1 MSGSENDSSTGDN
14 SSRGSSSADDSGDQ
28 VPAWA
33 RRTAGESRWA
43 ATAAIVGIIVL
54 QLLLPAHF
62 QLRPVWLLPA
72 LEVLLLIVLV
82 VSSPV
87 RLDREE
93 VWLRWCS
100 LGMAALLGFATAW
113 QVFGLVAGLLDGTL
127 SNDPPV
133 LLGSGAAIWL
143 TNVTVFAL
151 WYWEFDRGG
160 PAARA
165 HARKPLPD
173 FLFVQMQN
181 PDLSPADWEP
191 EFLDYLYL
199 SFTNATAF
207 SPTDVMPMSRWAKT
221 LMMAESA
228 LSLITAA
235 LVIAR
240 AVNVLK

>member
-1 MSGSENDSSTGDN
+1 MSGSGNDSS
-14 SSRGSSSADDSGDQ
+14 SGDEI
-28 VPAWA
+28 PAWK

-43 ATAAIVGIIVL
+43 ATAAMVGIIVL
-54 QLLLPAHF
+54 QLLLPHHF
-62 QLRPVWLLPA
+62 QLRPIWLLPL

-93 VWLRWCS
+93 IWLRWCGLAMS
-100 LGMAALLGFATAW
+100 ALLGIATAW
-113 QVFGLVAGLLDGTL
+113 SVFRLVAGLIDGTL

-165 HARKPLPD
+165 HAREPLPD

-181 PDLSPADWEP
+181 RDLAPADWEP

-207 SPTDVMPMSRWAKT
+207 SPTDVMPMTRWAKT

>member
-1 MSGSENDSSTGDN
+1 MGGSGNDSS
-14 SSRGSSSADDSGDQ
+14 SGDEI
-28 VPAWA
+28 PAWK

-43 ATAAIVGIIVL
+43 ATAAMVGIIVL
-54 QLLLPAHF
+54 QLLLPHHF
-62 QLRPVWLLPA
+62 QLRPIWLLPL

-87 RLDREE
+87 RLNREE
-93 VWLRWCS
+93 IWLRWCGLAMS
-100 LGMAALLGFATAW
+100 ALLGIATAW
-113 QVFGLVAGLLDGTL
+113 SVFRLVAGLIDGTL

-165 HARKPLPD
+165 HAREPLPD

-181 PDLSPADWEP
+181 RDLAPADWEP

-207 SPTDVMPMSRWAKT
+207 SPTDVMPMTRWAKT